1 MKIIFCF
8 LVLWLSIISF
18 AQLKLYDNKP
28 SVYLDSTK
36 IDLENFLFDQ
46 NKIEKIDVVKQAFD
60 AGTNTSGSV
69 FITSKQPN
77 TINFLSY
84 EQIKSKYFSGKT
96 KSVLF
101 LINGKFIKNF
111 EKINIDE
118 SYISK
123 VEVETGDDYRELKNI
138 YPNMAIVNIKLKNF
152 DLSEREIILQGL
164 PSNSYPE

>member
-1 MKIIFCF
+1 MKIFFCF
-8 LVLWLSIISF
+8 LSLGLSIISF
-18 AQLKLYDNKP
+18 GQLKLYNNKQ

-46 NKIEKIDVVKQAFD
+46 NKIEKIDVIKQAFD
-60 AGTNTSGSV
+60 PRINTSGSV
-69 FITSKQPN
+69 IITSKKTN
-77 TINFLSY
+77 SFNFLSY

-96 KSVLF
+96 KSFLF